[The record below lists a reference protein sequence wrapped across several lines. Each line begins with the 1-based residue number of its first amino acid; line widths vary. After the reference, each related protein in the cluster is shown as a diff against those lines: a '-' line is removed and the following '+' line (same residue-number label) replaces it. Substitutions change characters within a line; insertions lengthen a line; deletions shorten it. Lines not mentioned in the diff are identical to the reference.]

1 MVRRRGGPAAGRR
14 FLEDLSQGR
23 FQMENLDRE
32 ELTLALETHDRYA
45 DLNLGLAD
53 LSVVVLAYRHRTTR
67 LLTFDLRDFRTVTPL
82 QGGAFQL
89 LPADAE

>member
-1 MVRRRGGPAAGRR
+1 MVRRRGGPAAGRS

-32 ELTLALETHDRYA
+32 ELTLALETHNRYA
-45 DLNLGLAD
+45 DLNLGLTD
-53 LSVVVLAYRHRTTR
+53 LSVVVLAHRHRTTR

-89 LPADAE
+89 LPADGE